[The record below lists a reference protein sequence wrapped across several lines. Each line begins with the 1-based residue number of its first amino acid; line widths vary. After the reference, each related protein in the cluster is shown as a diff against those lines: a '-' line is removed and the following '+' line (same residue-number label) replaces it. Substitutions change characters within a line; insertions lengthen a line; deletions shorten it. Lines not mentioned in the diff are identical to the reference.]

1 MTIQRVPR
9 HLLHSLLFLLL
20 IFMLS
25 GCLSP
30 IVLNR
35 AVVVYDEAV
44 TTAMSE
50 QLLINIARA
59 QHHQPLHFTRVS
71 NIAAT
76 FDFRFSAGATPALTG
91 DAGSALVPIFG
102 GSVAENPTISI
113 VPIQGEEFTKR
124 LLTPFHHSKL
134 ALLLRQHFD
143 IDLMLR
149 LMAQEVRL
157 QPQKK
162 QIMHQRMHNRNK
174 TDHHTRHQRRRLQN
188 HGTPITY
195 RNNPSDQ
202 AGYEMFRRIALHL
215 TAIQDQNELYAER
228 LTFKRTWT
236 IPADSES
243 TSDFQSLE
251 KEFEISHNLE
261 DNTYT
266 LSKYVLGPI
275 LVTNYSPHI
284 LCCEEREKLY
294 EETKTWHENDVA
306 FDIHPDYPGGAWPMK
321 GAFRLRSF
329 HAIIHF
335 LSHALG
341 ETPEYHVDKDKRTP
355 PFIRDENPINTMDLI
370 VSDKSP
376 ENDLSVYSHG
386 QFYAVNTM
394 GPNAHWNNNT
404 FQLLSILF
412 RMTITDPPLVG
423 VPSITIAK

>member
-1 MTIQRVPR
+1 MKTQSYPQ
-9 HLLHSLLFLLL
+9 HLLHSLLLLL
-20 IFMLS
+20 PIFVLS

-30 IVLNR
+30 IALNR

-44 TTAMSE
+44 TKAMSE

-59 QHHQPLHFTRVS
+59 RHHQPLHFTRVS

-76 FDFRFSAGATPALTG
+76 FDFRFSAGASPALTG

-149 LMAQEVRL
+149 VMAQEVRL
-157 QPQKK
+157 QSQK
-162 QIMHQRMHNRNK
+162 QQTSHQRIKNSNES
-174 TDHHTRHQRRRLQN
+174 DHYNHHQRRRLQYREA
-188 HGTPITY
+188 PITY
-195 RNNPSDQ
+195 RNSPSDQ
-202 AGYEMFRRIALHL
+202 VGYEMFRRVALHL
-215 TAIQDQNELYAER
+215 SAIQDQNQLYAER

-236 IPADSES
+236 IPADNNS
-243 TSDFQSLE
+243 TPDFQSLE
-251 KEFEISHNLE
+251 KEFEVSYNSE

-266 LSKYVLGPI
+266 LSKYIQGPI
-275 LVTNYSPHI
+275 LVTNYSPHT

-294 EETKTWHENDVA
+294 EQTQTWHDNDVA
-306 FDIHPDYPGGAWPMK
+306 FDIHPDYPGGSWPMK

-329 HAIIHF
+329 HTIIHF
-335 LSHALG
+335 LSHTLG
-341 ETPEYHVDKDKRTP
+341 EIPEYHVDKDPRTP
-355 PFIRDENPINTMDLI
+355 PLVGDENPIKTMELI

-386 QFYAVNTM
+386 QYYAVNTM
-394 GPNAHWNNNT
+394 GPNAHWNKNT

-412 RMTITDPPLVG
+412 RMTITDPSSVG

>member
-1 MTIQRVPR
+1 MKTKSYTRD
-9 HLLHSLLFLLL
+9 LLRSLLFLLL
-20 IFMLS
+20 VFMLS

-30 IVLNR
+30 IALNR

-59 QHHQPLHFTRVS
+59 RHHQPLHFTRVS

-76 FDFRFSAGATPALTG
+76 FDFRFSAGASPALTG

-113 VPIQGEEFTKR
+113 VPIEGEEFTKR
-124 LLTPFHHSKL
+124 LLTPFHYSKL

-149 LMAQEVRL
+149 MMAQEVHL
-157 QPQKK
+157 QSQE
-162 QIMHQRMHNRNK
+162 QQTSHQRMRNK
-174 TDHHTRHQRRRLQN
+174 NKSDPHTRHQRRRLQY
-188 HGTPITY
+188 HGAPTTF

-202 AGYEMFRRIALHL
+202 VGYEMFRRVALHL
-215 TAIQDQNELYAER
+215 SAIQDQNQLYAER

-236 IPADSES
+236 IPADVDS
-243 TSDFQSLE
+243 TPDFQSLE
-251 KEFEISHNLE
+251 KEFEVSYNPK

-266 LSKYVLGPI
+266 LSKYIQGPI
-275 LVTNYSPHI
+275 LVTNYSPHT
-284 LCCEEREKLY
+284 LCCEEREELY
-294 EETKTWHENDVA
+294 EETKTWHDNDVA

-329 HAIIHF
+329 HTIIHF
-335 LSHALG
+335 LSHTLG
-341 ETPEYHVDKDKRTP
+341 EIPEYHVDKDPRTP
-355 PFIRDENPINTMDLI
+355 PILRDENPINTMELT

-376 ENDLSVYSHG
+376 EADLSVNSHG
-386 QFYAVNTM
+386 QYYAVNTM
-394 GPNAHWNNNT
+394 GPNAHWNKNT

-412 RMTITDPPLVG
+412 RMTITDPSSVG

>member
-1 MTIQRVPR
+1 MNIQSFSR
-9 HLLHSLLFLLL
+9 HLMRSLLFLLL
-20 IFMLS
+20 IFLLS

-30 IVLNR
+30 IALNR

-44 TTAMSE
+44 ASSMSE

-71 NIAAT
+71 SIAAT

-91 DAGSALVPIFG
+91 DAGGALVPTFG
-102 GSVAENPTISI
+102 GSIAENPTISI

-143 IDLMLR
+143 VDLMLR

-157 QPQKK
+157 QPQKQ
-162 QIMHQRMHNRNK
+162 QIEQQRMHNNK
-174 TDHHTRHQRRRLQN
+174 SDQHTRHQRRRLQN
-188 HGTPITY
+188 YGTPTTY

-202 AGYEMFRRIALHL
+202 VEYEMFRRVALHL
-215 TAIQDQNELYAER
+215 VAIQDQNQLYAER

-236 IPADSES
+236 IPADGES
-243 TSDFQSLE
+243 TPDFQSLE
-251 KEFEISHNLE
+251 KEFEVSHNLE

-266 LSKYVLGPI
+266 LSKYVQGPI
-275 LVTNYSPHI
+275 LVTNYSPHT

-306 FDIHPDYPGGAWPMK
+306 FDIHPDYLGGEWPMK

-329 HAIIHF
+329 HNIIHF
-335 LSHALG
+335 LSHTLG
-341 ETPEYHVDKDKRTP
+341 EIPEYHVEKDKRTP
-355 PFIRDENPINTMDLI
+355 PITRDENPINTMELI

-386 QFYAVNTM
+386 QYYAVNTM
-394 GPNAHWNNNT
+394 GPNAHWNKNT

-412 RMTITDPPLVG
+412 RMTITDPPFVN
-423 VPSITIAK
+423 VPGITIAK

>member
-1 MTIQRVPR
+1 MTIQSVPQ
-9 HLLHSLLFLLL
+9 HLLHSLLLLLL

-30 IVLNR
+30 IALNR

-44 TTAMSE
+44 ASSMSE

-76 FDFRFSAGATPALTG
+76 FDFRFSAGASPALTG

-102 GSVAENPTISI
+102 GSMAENPTISI
-113 VPIQGEEFTKR
+113 VPIQGDEFTKR

-149 LMAQEVRL
+149 MMAQEVRL

-162 QIMHQRMHNRNK
+162 QAMHQHLHNKNESGR
-174 TDHHTRHQRRRLQN
+174 HSRHQRRRLQY
-188 HGTPITY
+188 HETPTTY
-195 RNNPSDQ
+195 RNKPSDQ
-202 AGYEMFRRIALHL
+202 VGYEMFRRVALHL
-215 TAIQDQNELYAER
+215 AAIQDQNQLYAEQ

-236 IPADSES
+236 IPAEGES
-243 TSDFQSLE
+243 TPDFQSLE
-251 KEFEISHNLE
+251 KEFEVSHNPK

-266 LSKYVLGPI
+266 LSKYVQGPI
-275 LVTNYSPHI
+275 LVTNYSPHT
-284 LCCEEREKLY
+284 LCCEERENLY

-329 HAIIHF
+329 HNIIHF

-341 ETPEYHVDKDKRTP
+341 EIPEYHVDKDKRTP
-355 PFIRDENPINTMDLI
+355 PITRDENPINTMELI
-370 VSDKSP
+370 LSDKSP
-376 ENDLSVYSHG
+376 KTDLSVYSHG
-386 QFYAVNTM
+386 QYYAVNTM
-394 GPNAHWNNNT
+394 GPNAHWNKNT

-412 RMTITDPPLVG
+412 RMTITDPSSVG